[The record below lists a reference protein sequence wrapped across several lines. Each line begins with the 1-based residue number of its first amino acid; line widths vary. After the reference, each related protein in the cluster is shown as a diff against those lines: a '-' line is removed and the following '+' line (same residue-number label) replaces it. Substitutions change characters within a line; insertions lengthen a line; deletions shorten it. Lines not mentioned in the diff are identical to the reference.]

1 MFMALIAVSKGHS
14 SRQGSEFSPTRNR
27 TPIMSDTLWE
37 DKEVRFD
44 IPL

>member
-1 MFMALIAVSKGHS
+1 MLLFMALISVSKTNS
-14 SRQGSEFSPTRNR
+14 SFQESKIPGKTSKMADS
-27 TPIMSDTLWE
+27 LWE